1 MRLLLFYA
9 IAFCLALFFSIL
21 LTPLV
26 RYFSIKCG
34 YIAIPR
40 EDRWHKKATGLLG
53 GVSIFVS
60 LLLAWQAAALSAGAY
75 EDLVFPL
82 LPVML
87 GATAVFATGLIDDVF
102 DLNPQYKL
110 ISQVI
115 IASAL
120 VFWGFQVNWFEA
132 QTANIVVGIF
142 WIVGITNAFNLLDN
156 MDGLSAGIAFISG
169 FFLFLWLGLFPE
181 ADILAPASRLLLA
194 AFLGSLLGFLIYNFN
209 PASIFMG
216 DAGSL
221 FIGFLLACLA
231 IVESPERGEGTALFN
246 QLLVIAIP
254 CFILFIPILDTVFVS
269 LMRKLVSRSI
279 FQGGLDH
286 SSHRMVAVGLSE
298 PKSVL
303 VLYLFAAVSGVI
315 ALVVYPLSMA
325 VSIIIMAAY
334 LLVIVFFWVY
344 LGKARVYNQGEA
356 VFGNSASFFI
366 YRLATDGYARTL
378 FVVIL
383 DLILITMAYYIAY
396 LLRFE
401 GNIGP
406 NFKVFIKSL
415 PILYA
420 SQIFCLFFFGA
431 YQHLWQGSR
440 LTDMSAYIK
449 SVTAGTI
456 LSMLILLFLYRFQ
469 SFSRAVFVIYWGL
482 MLIFLLFSRFFFRLL
497 DEWICIGKKN
507 GMPALIYGAGAGGR
521 MLVRE
526 IEENETLGLSV
537 VGFIDDDPNKRGK
550 KFYGYPVLG
559 TMADLEKIIKRFS
572 VKEIIVSFKNGGEN
586 KKKEIHGRC
595 AKAGFN
601 VDVRQMKLVIA

>member
-1 MRLLLFYA
+1 MRFFLFYSA
-9 IAFCLALFFSIL
+9 AFCLSLFFSIL

-26 RYFSIKCG
+26 RRISIKFG
-34 YIAIPR
+34 YVANPR

-60 LLLAWQAAALSAGAY
+60 LLLAWQITALSVGSYA
-75 EDLVFPL
+75 DLVFPL

-87 GATAVFATGLIDDVF
+87 GAAAIFATGLIDDIF

-110 ISQVI
+110 IFQVV

-120 VFWGFQVNWFEA
+120 VFFGFQLHWFEA
-132 QTANIVVGIF
+132 RTANIIVSIF

-181 ADILAPASRLLLA
+181 AHVLAPSSRLLLA

-216 DAGSL
+216 DSGSL

-231 IVESPERGEGTALFN
+231 IIESPARGEGTALFN

-254 CFILFIPILDTVFVS
+254 CFILFVPILDTVFVS

-286 SSHRMVAVGLSE
+286 SSHRMVAVGLTE
-298 PKSVL
+298 PKAVL
-303 VLYLFAAVSGVI
+303 TLYLFAAVSGVI
-315 ALVVYPLSMA
+315 ALGIYPLSMA
-325 VSIIIMAAY
+325 VSTIVVAAY
-334 LLVIVFFWVY
+334 LLLIVFFWAY
-344 LGKARVYNQGEA
+344 LGKVRVYNQAES
-356 VFGNSASFFI
+356 VSGNGASFFI
-366 YRLATDGYARTL
+366 YRLASDGYARTL

-383 DLILITMAYYIAY
+383 DLILIAMAYYIAY

-406 NFKVFIKSL
+406 NFKFFIKSL
-415 PILYA
+415 PILFA

-440 LTDMSAYIK
+440 LTDMSAYLK
-449 SVTAGTI
+449 AVTVGTVA
-456 LSMLILLFLYRFQ
+456 SMLILLFLYRFQ

-497 DEWICIGKKN
+497 DEWISIGRKT
-507 GMPALIYGAGAGGR
+507 GVPALIYGAGAGGR

-526 IEENETLGLSV
+526 IEENDSLGLSV
-537 VGFIDDDPNKRGK
+537 VGFIDDDPHKKGK

-559 TMADLEKIIKRFS
+559 NMAELETIINRFN
-572 VKEIIVSFKNGGEN
+572 VKEIIVSFKNGGED
-586 KKKEIHGRC
+586 KKKEIYGMC
-595 AKAGFN
+595 AKAGCD
-601 VDVRQMKLVIA
+601 VGVRQMKLVIA